1 MEQKTAIKLFQE
13 KQIRSPWNNDEE
25 KWYFSIV
32 DVVGVLSD
40 SQIKQTAIHKS

>member
-13 KQIRSPWNNDEE
+13 KQIRSLWNNDEE

-32 DVVGVLSD
+32 DVVGVLTESPNPR
-40 SQIKQTAIHKS
+40 K